1 MTKDERYT
9 LSLYTSKKYY
19 KALGVIAKIKRTSK
33 AKIMNKLI
41 KNFLDENKETLEKRK
56 VDYE

>member
-9 LSLYTSKKYY
+9 LSLYTSKKYN
-19 KALGVIAKIKRTSK
+19 KALGVIAKIKRTTK

-41 KNFLDENKETLEKRK
+41 QNFLDENREILEKRK

>member
-19 KALGVIAKIKRTSK
+19 EELGVIAKIKRTSR
-33 AKIMNKLI
+33 AKIMNELI
-41 KNFLDENKETLEKRK
+41 KNFLDANRETLEKRK